1 MRLRAVKRIPIAEV
15 RKRLENYEAKYL
27 KRFQA
32 FHTEFISGTMDRERF
47 QDYVEWSSIIHAL
60 RAYNEG
66 EDFEYY
72 AEEDLGVSKREFEML
87 TPKRLELL
95 DEIAD
100 RHVESINELAESLG
114 RDVKNV
120 HSDIKILERLGFIR
134 LTREGRSLVPELLVQ
149 EVTIQLG

>member
-1 MRLRAVKRIPIAEV
+1 MRLRAVKRVPITEV
-15 RKRLENYEAKYL
+15 RKRLEDYEEKYL
-27 KRFQA
+27 KRFPA
-32 FHTEFISGTMDRERF
+32 FHSEFISGTMDRERF
-47 QDYVEWSSIIHAL
+47 QDYVEWNSMIHAL

-72 AEEDLGVSKREFEML
+72 AEEDLGVSRSDFEML

-100 RHVESINELAESLG
+100 RHVESINELAKSL
-114 RDVKNV
+114 RRNVKNV
-120 HSDIKILERLGFIR
+120 YNDIKILERLGFIR
-134 LTREGRSLVPELLVQ
+134 LSREGRGLVPELLVQ